1 MCIFK
6 ELAPFKVADIFI
18 FPPARNEDAA
28 SSPQIQLS
36 GASTGKD
43 GGSGPQIQCYAERPV
58 AFFQKKFKFVSSVTK
73 RFFFP
78 LLISVHQWQLWVFPR
93 DPLQMLVTWMPC
105 DSVWISSILASGS
118 WDDNEVLNCPQPL
131 S

>member
-1 MCIFK
+1 MCVYFIWEGYLSKEYQALQQLCMCIFK

-43 GGSGPQIQCYAERPV
+43 GGSGPQIQCCAERPV
-58 AFFQKKFKFVSSVTK
+58 AFFQKNIQVC
-73 RFFFP
+73 
-78 LLISVHQWQLWVFPR
+78 L
-93 DPLQMLVTWMPC
+93 
-105 DSVWISSILASGS
+105 
-118 WDDNEVLNCPQPL
+118 
-131 S
+131 